1 MKKSEIYYW
10 LKKKWKEINELSFK
24 TVKVTAKKK
33 KMLIKS
39 HSVDNIPVKVVNI
52 TNITFNIA

>member
-1 MKKSEIYYW
+1 MV
-10 LKKKWKEINELSFK
+10 KKKWKEINELSFK

>member
-1 MKKSEIYYW
+1 M
-10 LKKKWKEINELSFK
+10 LKKWKEINELSFK

-33 KMLIKS
+33 KMLIKL
-39 HSVDNIPVKVVNI
+39 HSVDNIPVKVLNI